1 MKCVITLLD
10 EVNCTVK
17 GMEPPTVR
25 KCVNALKFE
34 VPNAR
39 HLPSVKLGRWDGKV
53 SFFSV
58 GGGTQ
63 IGMLD
68 RVLPIIEAENYEIE
82 VVDLRPKFDF
92 NLPLIDKDAVSDCTW
107 PTNHPTHP
115 NKPIQLRD
123 HQVELINNFLQN
135 PHGIQVA
142 PTSAGKTL
150 TIAALCRQVEN
161 LGRTII
167 VVPNKQL
174 IGQTLEDFKMLGLDA
189 GVYYGDQKDWHK
201 QHTICTWQS
210 LDRLNKDSKPT
221 KKDPKESDENIAAF
235 SKDVVAIICDECHQA
250 DAAALKTILTKVFSK
265 VPLRWGVT
273 GTMVKEEYKALSIT
287 SSLGPVINTLKAADL
302 QEAGVLS
309 NCEIHIIQVQ
319 DDHKFGSYHD
329 EHNYLVND
337 PDRIEMLSK
346 FIDNVSLTGNTLVL
360 VQNIPTGKKM
370 AELLPNSVFISG
382 SVKVSDRNDEYAE
395 IATNDNLVIIA
406 TYGVASTGINVPR
419 IFNLVLLEP
428 GKSFI
433 RTIQSI
439 GRSLRRASD
448 KDFATIYDVC
458 ASTKYSKRHLTER
471 KKYYK
476 EQAYPFQV
484 IKAQPEDLC

>member
-10 EVNCTVK
+10 EVNCTVR
-17 GMEPPTVR
+17 GMEPPVVR

-63 IGMLD
+63 IGMLEKI
-68 RVLPIIEAENYEIE
+68 LPIIEEEGYEIDI
-82 VVDLRPKFDF
+82 VDNRQPFILDLKP
-92 NLPLIDKDAVSDCTW
+92 IDKDAVSDCVW
-107 PTNHPTHP
+107 PMTHPTHP
-115 NKPIQLRD
+115 GKPIELRG
-123 HQVELINNFLQN
+123 HQVEIVNNFLEN

-150 TIAALCRQVEN
+150 TIATMCRQVEK

-189 GVYYGDQKDWHK
+189 GVYYGDQKDWGK

-235 SKDVVAIICDECHQA
+235 SEGVIAIICDECHQA
-250 DAAALKTILTKVFSK
+250 DASALRTILTKVFK
-265 VPLRWGVT
+265 DVPIRWGLT
-273 GTMVKEEYKALSIT
+273 GTMPKEDFKILSIT
-287 SSLGPVINTLKAADL
+287 ASLGKVINTLRAADL
-302 QEAGVLS
+302 QERGVLS

-319 DDHKFGSYHD
+319 DDRKFNSYHD
-329 EHNYLVND
+329 EHDYLVND
-337 PDRIEMLSK
+337 PDRVDMLSK
-346 FIDNVSLTGNTLVL
+346 FIDNVGNTGNTLVL
-360 VQNIPTGKKM
+360 VQNIPTGKKL
-370 AELLPNSVFISG
+370 AKLIPNSVFISG

-395 IATNDNLVIIA
+395 VATNDNLIIIA

-484 IKAQPEDLC
+484 IKADHSDLV